1 MPDQRA
7 FVAINHED
15 LGEFYGPYDF
25 DTERRRR
32 DYYYDMGTCEDDGS
46 HQVIEIIKRPNGNWE
61 HIGPHV

>member
-7 FVAINHED
+7 FVAISHD
-15 LGEFYGPYDF
+15 DQGEFYGPYDF

-32 DYYYDMGTCEDDGS
+32 DYYYDMDTCEG
-46 HQVIEIIKRPNGNWE
+46 HNGEWVIELIKRPNGQWE